1 MSVPVSH
8 AFVLPDE
15 NFADWFRAVE
25 NYTKQFDRVVIVR
38 TPAGYDLNRFRNVS
52 VVQTKGVWLND
63 NALEHMRRIYPSVVR
78 VDVVTAETPAQMQTT
93 LAERITKK
101 DRFGETINSGR
112 HLNDRFVVGWP
123 SEQRPAKI
131 VRRFNDED
139 DKGVKNE
146 GIDIHALQGTGV
158 RAATAGTVGAVIT
171 DSSGVASYGQYVQV
185 ITPFKDTAYLVTY
198 ANLRKIAV
206 QRGQA
211 LKQGDLIGEA
221 AGPAIKL
228 IVQQP
233 GAGLKGYPLPDVV
246 DPTPLLYWDG
256 LRLRATA
263 DGLRIRERP
272 GQDFKA
278 KGQVYMFDILETME
292 LHGYTLEKVGHEG
305 QWIRLRTPVGMS
317 GFGAAWFLNAI
328 GLDLS
333 NVGNI
338 AGMNLDV
345 QHHLGRPAGD
355 RVNGLGWTRFAY
367 NVSQGRGS
375 TDFNMADRTYR
386 PYIERYAES
395 DAKPIVVLGHQT
407 YGEGAGY
414 NWTQMDDAKWERFT
428 RDFANACL
436 EVAKRYAGSNL
447 IGAYQIWNEQ
457 DTPPHLAQAA
467 VPLSP
472 KVYGKI
478 LSDAIR
484 AIRSVDATTKIITGG
499 HITGASA
506 GPAYARATLSHMTS
520 GVRPDG
526 IAFHAYGL
534 GAPGGV
540 DAYSQF
546 GSIGPVVRVYSQI
559 IDAPVWITEWGVLD
573 IPNEPADRVAKYATA
588 FLRELKTYFS
598 DKVAAAVWYAWADTM
613 HNGYGL
619 VDKDDKPKQP
629 LYSEFMRA

>member
-211 LKQGDLIGEA
+211 ITQGDLIG
-221 AGPAIKL
+221 
-228 IVQQP
+228 
-233 GAGLKGYPLPDVV
+233 
-246 DPTPLLYWDG
+246 
-256 LRLRATA
+256 
-263 DGLRIRERP
+263 
-272 GQDFKA
+272 
-278 KGQVYMFDILETME
+278 
-292 LHGYTLEKVGHEG
+292 
-305 QWIRLRTPVGMS
+305 
-317 GFGAAWFLNAI
+317 
-328 GLDLS
+328 
-333 NVGNI
+333 
-338 AGMNLDV
+338 
-345 QHHLGRPAGD
+345 
-355 RVNGLGWTRFAY
+355 
-367 NVSQGRGS
+367 
-375 TDFNMADRTYR
+375 
-386 PYIERYAES
+386 
-395 DAKPIVVLGHQT
+395 
-407 YGEGAGY
+407 
-414 NWTQMDDAKWERFT
+414 
-428 RDFANACL
+428 
-436 EVAKRYAGSNL
+436 
-447 IGAYQIWNEQ
+447 
-457 DTPPHLAQAA
+457 
-467 VPLSP
+467 
-472 KVYGKI
+472 
-478 LSDAIR
+478 
-484 AIRSVDATTKIITGG
+484 
-499 HITGASA
+499 
-506 GPAYARATLSHMTS
+506 
-520 GVRPDG
+520 
-526 IAFHAYGL
+526 
-534 GAPGGV
+534 
-540 DAYSQF
+540 
-546 GSIGPVVRVYSQI
+546 
-559 IDAPVWITEWGVLD
+559 
-573 IPNEPADRVAKYATA
+573 
-588 FLRELKTYFS
+588 
-598 DKVAAAVWYAWADTM
+598 
-613 HNGYGL
+613 
-619 VDKDDKPKQP
+619 
-629 LYSEFMRA
+629 